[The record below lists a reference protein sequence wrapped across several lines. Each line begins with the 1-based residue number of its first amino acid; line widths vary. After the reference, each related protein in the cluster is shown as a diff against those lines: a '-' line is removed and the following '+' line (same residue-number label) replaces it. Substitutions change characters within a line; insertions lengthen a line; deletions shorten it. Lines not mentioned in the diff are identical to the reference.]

1 MAKQTK
7 KPQKLRTVQD
17 KEYAVFLRGVVEN
30 KREFREALVLEMP
43 QKKVG
48 DIKKLLDSYVAV
60 FHRKGIPIKTLDE
73 RYRLVGGEIKECILM
88 LEPLTPIRI
97 DQRIVNRHYVVI
109 KQEVRAGEPYVIVT
123 FYLNTQSDAE
133 IKKMDAVLSIL
144 ASHLMTKGFKLID
157 ERLVRFNP
165 EER

>member
-1 MAKQTK
+1 M
-7 KPQKLRTVQD
+7 RIVQD
-17 KEYAVFLRGVVEN
+17 REYAGFLRGVVEN

-123 FYLNTQSDAE
+123 FYLNTQSDVE
-133 IKKMDAVLSIL
+133 IKQMDKVLSLL
-144 ASHLMTKGFKLID
+144 ARHLKTKGFKIV
-157 ERLVRFNP
+157 EEKLVGFNP
-165 EER
+165 EET